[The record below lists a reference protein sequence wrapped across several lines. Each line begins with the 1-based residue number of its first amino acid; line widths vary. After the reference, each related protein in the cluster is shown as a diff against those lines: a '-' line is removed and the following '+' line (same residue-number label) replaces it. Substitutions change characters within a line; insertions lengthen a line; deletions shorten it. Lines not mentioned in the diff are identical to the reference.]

1 MTLKNILATAAGVV
15 VAFAT
20 IQIMQMIG
28 MKTFPMET
36 KFVVKNADDFK
47 RMIESIPLGALTIIA
62 LGHGLSLLLAAFAI
76 NKLQATAI
84 VGYVVVSVV
93 ILADVATQVI
103 ALPHPVWFKVVDIS
117 CVLAGGIAGWKLFKW
132 K

>member
-1 MTLKNILATAAGVV
+1 MALKNILATAVGFI

-20 IQIMQMIG
+20 IQLMQMIG

-47 RMIESIPLGALTIIA
+47 RMIESIPLGALMIIA
-62 LGHGLSLLLAAFAI
+62 LGHGLSLFLAALAI

-84 VGYVVVSVV
+84 VGFIVVSVV
-93 ILADVATQVI
+93 ILVDVATQVI
-103 ALPHPVWFKVVDIS
+103 ALPHPVWFKVFDIC
-117 CVLAGGIAGWKLFKW
+117 CVVTGGILGWKLFKW
-132 K
+132 T

>member
-28 MKTFPMET
+28 MKSFPVET
-36 KFVVKNADDFK
+36 KFVVKNAEDFK
-47 RMIESIPLGALTIIA
+47 RMIESIPLGALMIIA
-62 LGHGLSLLLAAFAI
+62 LGHGLSLFLAAFAI

-93 ILADVATQVI
+93 ILADVSTQVI
-103 ALPHPVWFKVVDIS
+103 ALPHPVWFKVFDIS
-117 CVLAGGIAGWKLFKW
+117 CVIAGGIAGWKLFKW
-132 K
+132 T